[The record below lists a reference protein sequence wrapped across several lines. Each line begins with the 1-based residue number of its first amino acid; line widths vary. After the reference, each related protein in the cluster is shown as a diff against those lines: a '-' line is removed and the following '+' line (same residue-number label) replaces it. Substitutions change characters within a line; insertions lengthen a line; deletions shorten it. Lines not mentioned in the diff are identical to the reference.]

1 MTDRDLVAGLIA
13 GDERAFQELYA
24 LYGEGIRR
32 HVERM
37 VRSDAAQDL
46 VQEGFLRAWQRAGQW
61 DGRGTF
67 KAWLYR
73 IATNLALNH
82 LRTVR
87 RRREQPLNA
96 DVTAGRGHAG
106 GGVRDDLDGDEDVP
120 AWMSDDA
127 ALGPGAAVEQSERLA
142 QVRQL
147 VDGLSASKRELFR
160 LVHEYE
166 MSVRDAADELGIPEG
181 TAKSRLHYARKQLAR
196 QWQDLERTW
205 EEI

>member
-1 MTDRDLVAGLIA
+1 LTDRELAAGLIA
-13 GDERAFQELYA
+13 GDERAFEELYA
-24 LYGEGIRR
+24 QYGEGILR
-32 HVERM
+32 HVSRL

-46 VQEGFLRAWQRAGQW
+46 AQEAFLLAWQRAEQW

-87 RRREQPLNA
+87 RRREEPLHA
-96 DVTAGRGHAG
+96 AGRGG
-106 GGVRDDLDGDEDVP
+106 SGELEDEEDVP
-120 AWMSDDA
+120 TWMFDDG
-127 ALGPGAAVEQSERLA
+127 ALGPDAAVERSERLA

-147 VDGLSASKRELFR
+147 VDGLSERKRRLFR

-181 TAKSRLHYARKQLAR
+181 TAKSRLHYARKELAR
-196 QWQDLERTW
+196 QWQDLESTW

>member
-1 MTDRDLVAGLIA
+1 LTDRDLVAGLIA
-13 GDERAFQELYA
+13 GDECAFEELYA
-24 LYGEGIRR
+24 QYGAGILR

-46 VQEGFLRAWQRAGQW
+46 AQEAFLRAWQRAEQW

-87 RRREQPLNA
+87 RRREQPLPA
-96 DVTAGRGHAG
+96 SGPAG
-106 GGVRDDLDGDEDVP
+106 GEEGEEEIP
-120 AWMSDDA
+120 AWMSDDG
-127 ALGPGAAVEQSERLA
+127 ALGPGAAVERSERLA

-147 VDGLSASKRELFR
+147 VDGLSDNKRELFC
-160 LVHEYE
+160 LVHEHE

-181 TAKSRLHYARKQLAR
+181 TAKSRLYYARKQLAQ
-196 QWQDLERTW
+196 QWQDLESTW
-205 EEI
+205 EET

>member
-1 MTDRDLVAGLIA
+1 LTDRDLVAGLIA
-13 GDERAFQELYA
+13 GDERAFEELYA
-24 LYGEGIRR
+24 QYGEGIQR
-32 HVERM
+32 HVARF

-46 VQEGFLRAWQRAGQW
+46 AQEVFLRAWQRAEQW

-87 RRREQPLNA
+87 RRREQPLY
-96 DVTAGRGHAG
+96 GGGAG
-106 GGVRDDLDGDEDVP
+106 GDIVDGDEEDVP
-120 AWMSDDA
+120 AWVFDDA

-147 VDGLSASKRELFR
+147 VDQLADNKRRLFR

-166 MSVRDAADELGIPEG
+166 MSVRDAADQLGIPEG
-181 TAKSRLHYARKQLAR
+181 TAKSRLYYARKQLAQ
-196 QWQDLERTW
+196 QWQDLEARW
-205 EEI
+205 EDGEYV